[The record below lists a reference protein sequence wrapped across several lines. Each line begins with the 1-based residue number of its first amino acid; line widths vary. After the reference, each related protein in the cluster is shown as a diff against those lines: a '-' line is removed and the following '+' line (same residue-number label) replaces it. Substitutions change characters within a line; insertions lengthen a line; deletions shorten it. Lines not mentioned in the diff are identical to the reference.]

1 MRVKCPGTRSLRVK
15 SSALPK
21 MFGMLQVHERLRAT
35 GQLISI
41 DITRYMS
48 IDIYHINFHLKMFT
62 SLIFRYIDWFSD
74 NFGYFHINVHKK
86 KICTLTRNRRNRR
99 NNFGSN
105 PDQSF
110 QIRQQFKGVDVTV
123 HPTTE
128 ANGRLKV
135 LLAKK
140 RLLMFLQMDPFWI
153 WCENMFWDICLYM
166 FIRYIYIYVFNISL
180 GPFEHLEIGTNLA
193 KLSKHA
199 ERPQFVAT
207 VLPIRHCQRH
217 NWPTVCASRSG
228 AHLNTSQ
235 HPKHPQNWSVL
246 LLQLKR
252 RRKPETRSATNIN
265 SSKNNSA
272 NQHLSQPF

>member
-1 MRVKCPGTRSLRVK
+1 MSPSIPPLKPTGDWRF
-15 SSALPK
+15 SSRK
-21 MFGMLQVHERLRAT
+21 NVF
-35 GQLISI
+35 
-41 DITRYMS
+41 
-48 IDIYHINFHLKMFT
+48 
-62 SLIFRYIDWFSD
+62 WCFSKWTL
-74 NFGYFHINVHKK
+74 FEYGV
-86 KICTLTRNRRNRR
+86 KICFEIFVYT
-99 NNFGSN
+99 
-105 PDQSF
+105 
-110 QIRQQFKGVDVTV
+110 
-123 HPTTE
+123 
-128 ANGRLKV
+128 
-135 LLAKK
+135 
-140 RLLMFLQMDPFWI
+140 
-153 WCENMFWDICLYM
+153 CLYG
-166 FIRYIYIYVFNISL
+166 IYIYIYVFNISL